1 MKGFDLFYFNGDL
14 WIMLLNWLSG
24 FVINKKKLFISFFG
38 IFVVKV
44 ELYKVVRLVG
54 VMFIIFLMG
63 KKFNIF
69 LDDVDMIIFNDFV
82 GFELL

>member
-1 MKGFDLFYFNGDL
+1 M
-14 WIMLLNWLSG
+14 ILLL
-24 FVINKKKLFISFFG
+24 IKKLFISFFG

>member
-1 MKGFDLFYFNGDL
+1 MV
-14 WIMLLNWLSG
+14 LLL
-24 FVINKKKLFISFFG
+24 IKKIFISFFG

>member
-1 MKGFDLFYFNGDL
+1 M
-14 WIMLLNWLSG
+14 ILLL
-24 FVINKKKLFISFFG
+24 IKKLFISFFG

-69 LDDVDMIIFNDFV
+69 LDDLDMIIFNDFV